1 MPWISGWDFG
11 LWAAAATGEENT
23 NSFGEAQVLTAGS
36 FIGHR
41 ITGEFGSGWRRGDLE
56 YGFDVVPVFH
66 TYGSQRIHGTA
77 FDPLLL
83 RWNSA
88 IRYGR
93 MSPYL
98 EFGGG
103 GVSTSTS
110 LPPGNTSTF
119 NFLARCGGGI
129 HVFMGK
135 HQALDL
141 GLGWW
146 HVSNANLGTRNPEFN
161 GIQVAVGYHW
171 FK

>member
-1 MPWISGWDFG
+1 MLRWFGLILTSWTFLLFAVLSLSAQEKSSVPWISGWDFG

-88 IRYGR
+88 IR
-93 MSPYL
+93 
-98 EFGGG
+98 
-103 GVSTSTS
+103 
-110 LPPGNTSTF
+110 
-119 NFLARCGGGI
+119 
-129 HVFMGK
+129 
-135 HQALDL
+135 
-141 GLGWW
+141 
-146 HVSNANLGTRNPEFN
+146 
-161 GIQVAVGYHW
+161 
-171 FK
+171 